1 MNMPIRIT
9 NKAIDEKYSKLV
21 EPNLYFDAVFR
32 PGATC
37 SDRYKESD
45 AGVIYVHKLGAKTI
59 APAVPGGDYSHQTD
73 QDTLIQIGIN
83 NEYKYSE
90 KISAIAEDQTAY
102 SIQVAE
108 MEDILATCQE
118 SRDLSGLACLGYEGT
133 AVTSATALTAA
144 NIKSQILA
152 VRAALAKAKVKPT
165 TVLCSADTYALILE
179 AAGTQYTPVIND
191 KTVSEG
197 RVGRWLGLD
206 FIECPAMVATAATY
220 YDYSGTL
227 RTVNLSGIDFIMYN
241 KDALSIID
249 SLNDAAVVDGRP
261 IFWGSFVQVNVV
273 SGFRVTNSACVAVR
287 SYSAG

>member
-1 MNMPIRIT
+1 MNMPIRIL

-21 EPNLYFDAVFR
+21 EPNLYFDAIFR

-37 SDRYKESD
+37 SDRYKDSG

-59 APAVPGGDYSHQTD
+59 EPALPGGVYNHQTT

-83 NEYKYSE
+83 NEYAYSE
-90 KISAIAEDQTAY
+90 QISAVAEDQTAY

-108 MEDILATCQE
+108 MEDILATCKE
-118 SRDLSGLACLGYEGT
+118 ARDLSGLACLGYEGT
-133 AVTSATALTAA
+133 AITSATALTAA
-144 NIKSQILA
+144 NIKGQILA
-152 VRAALAKAKVKPT
+152 VRAALAKTKVKPT

-179 AAGTQYTPVIND
+179 AAGSQFTPVIND

-197 RVGRWLGLD
+197 KVGRWLGLD
-206 FIECPAMVATAATY
+206 FIECPAMVATTAKY
-220 YDYSGTL
+220 NDYSGTT
-227 RTVNLSGIDFIMYN
+227 RTVDLSGIDFIMYN
-241 KDALSIID
+241 KDALSIVD
-249 SLNDAAVVDGRP
+249 SLNDAGVTPGRP
-261 IFWGSFVQVNVV
+261 DFWGSYVQVNML